1 MIIEQYS
8 HLSVY
13 ETFNHISSSKEATI
27 YWGKYGR
34 LALSFLK
41 ERSPDFYVKLVMTNQ
56 LTQWVHETNDWLT
69 AHRLC
74 LLNRALYANPLDKEA
89 SINDIA
95 AHHIA
100 ISTNLD
106 ETIQADLR
114 KRINATSSIN
124 YHS

>member
-1 MIIEQYS
+1 MEQYS

-34 LALSFLK
+34 LALSCLK
-41 ERSPDFYVKLVMTNQ
+41 EQSPDFYVKLVMTNQ
-56 LTQWVHETNDWLT
+56 LTQWVHETNEWLT

-74 LLNRALYANPLDKEA
+74 LLNNALDADPLDKEA
-89 SINDIA
+89 SINEIA
-95 AHHIA
+95 THHIG
-100 ISTNLD
+100 ISAVLE

-114 KRINATSSIN
+114 KRINTTSSIN